1 MMELAVK
8 QKIKQIDI
16 IIFDFDGVFT
26 DNHVYVDEFG
36 NESVKCFRSDG
47 IGISRL
53 KKIGIKF
60 FIVSTETND
69 VVKKRAKKLNIECY
83 NGVEN
88 KEIIV
93 KEISKKNSV
102 DLSRICFV
110 GNDVNDIPALKIVGL
125 PVGVQDSFNEIDE
138 YLIFK
143 TKNKGGY
150 GAVRELCDLIVNEK
164 ISN

>member
-110 GNDVNDIPALKIVGL
+110 GNDINDIPALKIVGL
-125 PVGVQDSFNEIDE
+125 PVGVKDSFNEIDE
-138 YLIFK
+138 YLIIK
-143 TKNKGGY
+143 TNNRGGF
-150 GAVRELCDLIVNEK
+150 GAVRELCDLILNEK